1 MSHSGLC
8 ADKGTTRVPL
18 VVLLAIGSFIWS
30 DTPLWEQDIANLS
43 PISTEKKERDQAL
56 RNELEVPDVRDLIV
70 VEGSSEEEVLQRS
83 ETLALA
89 SDPLVLKG
97 ELAGYD
103 LAARYLPSR
112 KTQQARQAALPDRE
126 TLSEI
131 SRQPCRDCHSSPAC
145 FSPSWTQQ
153 EKPRR
158 RSRST
163 SRRSEGLRWGSNWT
177 RCCLCRRDAGCGS
190 AVAWRHGQTEFSEA
204 SDAVG

>member
-1 MSHSGLC
+1 V
-8 ADKGTTRVPL
+8 VPL

-89 SDPLVLKG
+89 LDPLVLKG

-112 KTQQARQAALPDRE
+112 KTQQARQAALPDRQD
-126 TLSEI
+126 LGAKSHI
-131 SRQPCRDCHSSPAC
+131 SHAGIAIQAQPVSALPGRSRKSQDAGAGRHPDVPRDCVGAQ
-145 FSPSWTQQ
+145 T
-153 EKPRR
+153 
-158 RSRST
+158 
-163 SRRSEGLRWGSNWT
+163 GLAAVYAGGT
-177 RCCLCRRDAGCGS
+177 LGCGS
-190 AVAWRHGQTEFSEA
+190 AVAWRHGQTEFPGA